1 MYFDFCE
8 VAPLMTNC
16 YLIGDETVCAV
27 VDPGGS
33 PERVLAMVEK
43 SGLQPVMILVTHG
56 HYDHVRGIPGLLE
69 KYPDLP
75 IYIHEKELC
84 EAEAWSKRF
93 WLPHQGANQR
103 TYAEGDTLALGT
115 LTVKVM
121 ETPGHSAGSVVLLVE
136 DFMFSGDTIFAL
148 SCGRCDLP
156 GGSEDAPAIWL
167 NGPCADLSTRF
178 TRRESSHAE
187 VQRMGNLLK
196 DALERVRLQPV
207 SDFCKAIRVCEQE
220 LELPYG
226 SVLRG
231 EARQALLR
239 QLLEQA
245 EACTDPA
252 ARRELDSCIA
262 VLRREERDLPD
273 TRTVTV
279 AACDLGALLLLALP
293 FEVSWQDGLRLEQ
306 EASRLCRKPA
316 LLVCYCGGY
325 DGYLPHE
332 NAGISYQDLAT
343 GFLPQAREIIWQNT
357 LKCVENTQL

>member
-136 DFMFSGDTIFAL
+136 DFMLSGDTLFAGA
-148 SCGRCDLP
+148 CGRWDLP
-156 GGSEDAPAIWL
+156 GSDGGDMLASLARLGRLEGDYKVCP
-167 NGPCADLSTRF
+167 GHGGLSTLK
-178 TRRESSHAE
+178 REQAAN
-187 VQRMGNLLK
+187 M
-196 DALERVRLQPV
+196 
-207 SDFCKAIRVCEQE
+207 
-220 LELPYG
+220 YM
-226 SVLRG
+226 
-231 EARQALLR
+231 RQAL
-239 QLLEQA
+239 EQ
-245 EACTDPA
+245 
-252 ARRELDSCIA
+252 
-262 VLRREERDLPD
+262 
-273 TRTVTV
+273 
-279 AACDLGALLLLALP
+279 
-293 FEVSWQDGLRLEQ
+293 
-306 EASRLCRKPA
+306 
-316 LLVCYCGGY
+316 
-325 DGYLPHE
+325 
-332 NAGISYQDLAT
+332 
-343 GFLPQAREIIWQNT
+343 
-357 LKCVENTQL
+357 